1 MYIVDPAPTMILS
14 RRRTNLPDK
23 TPSPVFSQV
32 LEVEVA
38 NIKVGVAN
46 ALPPFFLGGWGGGGG
61 EAGYAGVSGKFFRIR
76 PSKVH
81 FEAI

>member
-1 MYIVDPAPTMILS
+1 MLMLNVLAISKMKFQNK
-14 RRRTNLPDK
+14 RT
-23 TPSPVFSQV
+23 SPVFSHV

-38 NIKVGVAN
+38 NVKVGVAN
-46 ALPPFFLGGWGGGGG
+46 ALPPFFLGGWG

-76 PSKVH
+76 PSEVH